1 MILGASTFVDLA
13 WEGLLEL
20 GVASICRPR
29 RAGVV
34 PQAELCTPG
43 SGVTLLTVP
52 MSLSMRGLVGAVF
65 HDSE

>member
-13 WEGLLEL
+13 WEGLLAL
-20 GVASICRPR
+20 GVTSICRPH

-34 PQAELCTPG
+34 PQAALCTPG

-52 MSLSMRGLVGAVF
+52 MSLSREGPGGSSF
-65 HDSE
+65 P